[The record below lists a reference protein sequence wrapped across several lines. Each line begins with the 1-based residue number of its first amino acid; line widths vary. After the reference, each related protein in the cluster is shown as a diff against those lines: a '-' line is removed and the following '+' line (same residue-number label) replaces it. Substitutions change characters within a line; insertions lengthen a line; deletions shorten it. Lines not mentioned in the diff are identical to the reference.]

1 MTLSTFYFLVQQTMF
16 YSIPL
21 LIVAL
26 GGMYSERSGVVN
38 IALEGIMVIGAFVS
52 LYFMNQMQTTMSGQ
66 TLLILSML
74 VAAVTGM
81 LLSFFHAYASI
92 NMKAN
97 QVISGT
103 ALNLFAPAFAIFT
116 ARMLI
121 GVQQVTFNNTYRIPL
136 VPYLSDIPV
145 LGDLLFKNTYIT
157 TFVGFGILI
166 VATFVLYKTRFGLRL
181 RACGE
186 HPQAAD
192 AAGVNVKKM
201 RYIGVLISGA
211 LAGLGGLVLM
221 VPVTTAFDGQVGGY
235 GFLALAVLIFGQWR
249 PGRILF
255 AAFFFGLM
263 KTISAAYTGI
273 PILLALGIPSYMFKM
288 TPYLATIIILTFT
301 SKKSAAPKAAGE
313 PYDAGKR

>member
-38 IALEGIMVIGAFVS
+38 IALEGTMVIGAFVS
-52 LYFMNQMQTTMSGQ
+52 LYFMNQMQSTMSGQ
-66 TLLILSML
+66 LLLVLSML
-74 VAAVTGM
+74 IAAATGM
-81 LLSFFHAYASI
+81 LLSLFHAYASI

-121 GVQQVTFNNTYRIPL
+121 GVQQVTFMNTYRIPL

-145 LGDLLFKNTYIT
+145 LGDLFFKNTYIT

-166 VATFVLYKTRFGLRL
+166 IATFVLYKTRFGLRL

-288 TPYLATIIILTFT
+288 IPYLATIIILTFT
-301 SKKSAAPKAAGE
+301 SKKSAAPRAAGE

>member
-21 LIVAL
+21 LIVAI

-38 IALEGIMVIGAFVS
+38 IALEGIMIIGAFVS
-52 LYFMNQMQTTMSGQ
+52 LFFMNQMQATMSGQ
-66 TLLILSML
+66 SLLILSML
-74 VAAVTGM
+74 VAIVTGM
-81 LLSFFHAYASI
+81 ILSFFHAYASI
-92 NMKAN
+92 NFKAN

-116 ARMLI
+116 ARMLN
-121 GVQQVTFNNTYRIPL
+121 GVQQVTFLNTYRITEVPL
-136 VPYLSDIPV
+136 LSQIPI

-157 TFVGFGILI
+157 TYVGFFILI
-166 VATFVLYKTRFGLRL
+166 VATIVLYKTRFGLRL

-192 AAGVNVKKM
+192 SAGINVRKM

-263 KTISAAYTGI
+263 KTISSAYTGI
-273 PILLALGIPSYMFKM
+273 PFLLSLGIPSYLFKM

-301 SKKSAAPKAAGE
+301 SKRSAAPKAAGE
-313 PYDAGKR
+313 PYDPGKR

>member
-21 LIVAL
+21 LIVAI

-38 IALEGIMVIGAFVS
+38 IALEGIMIIGAFVS
-52 LYFMNQMQTTMSGQ
+52 IFFMNQMQSTMSGQ
-66 TLLILSML
+66 LLLVLAML
-74 VAAVTGM
+74 IAAATGM
-81 LLSFFHAYASI
+81 ILSFFHAYASI

-121 GVQQVTFNNTYRIPL
+121 GVQQVTFMNTYRITE
-136 VPYLSDIPV
+136 VPVLSAIPI
-145 LGDLLFKNTYIT
+145 LGDLLFKNTYLT
-157 TFVGFGILI
+157 TFVGFAILI
-166 VATFVLYKTRFGLRL
+166 VATIVLYKTRFGLRL

-192 AAGVNVKKM
+192 AAGVSVKKM

-221 VPVTTAFDGQVGGY
+221 VPVTTAFDGQVAGY

-273 PILLALGIPSYMFKM
+273 PVLLALGIPSYMFKM
-288 TPYLATIIILTFT
+288 TPYLATIVILTFT

>member
-38 IALEGIMVIGAFVS
+38 IALEGIMVMGAFIS
-52 LYFMNQMQTTMSGQ
+52 LFFMNRMQSSMSGQ
-66 TLLILSML
+66 WLLVLSML
-74 VAAVTGM
+74 IAAGSGM
-81 LLSFFHAYASI
+81 ILSFFHAYASI

-121 GVQQVTFNNTYRIPL
+121 GVQQVTFMNTYRIPA
-136 VPYLSDIPV
+136 VPYLSSIPV

-157 TFVGFGILI
+157 TFVGFAILI
-166 VATFVLYKTRFGLRL
+166 VATIVLYKTRFGLRL

-249 PGRILF
+249 PRRILF

-273 PILLALGIPSYMFKM
+273 PLLLALGIPSYIFKM
-288 TPYLATIIILTFT
+288 MPYLATIIVLTFT

>member
-21 LIVAL
+21 LIVAI

-38 IALEGIMVIGAFVS
+38 IALEGIMIIGAFVS
-52 LYFMNQMQTTMSGQ
+52 IFFMNQMQSTMSGQ
-66 TLLILSML
+66 LLLVLAML
-74 VAAVTGM
+74 IAAATGM
-81 LLSFFHAYASI
+81 ILSFFHAYASI

-121 GVQQVTFNNTYRIPL
+121 GVQQVTFMNTYRITE
-136 VPYLSDIPV
+136 VPILSAIPI
-145 LGDLLFKNTYIT
+145 LGDLLFKNTYLT
-157 TFVGFGILI
+157 TFVGFAILI
-166 VATFVLYKTRFGLRL
+166 VATIVLYKTRFGLRL

-192 AAGVNVKKM
+192 AAGVSVKKM

-221 VPVTTAFDGQVGGY
+221 VPVTTAFDGQVAGY

-273 PILLALGIPSYMFKM
+273 PVLLALGIPSYMFKM
-288 TPYLATIIILTFT
+288 TPYLATIVILTFT

>member
-1 MTLSTFYFLVQQTMF
+1 
-16 YSIPL
+16 
-21 LIVAL
+21 
-26 GGMYSERSGVVN
+26 
-38 IALEGIMVIGAFVS
+38 MVIGAFVS

-121 GVQQVTFNNTYRIPL
+121 GVQQVTFSNTYRIPL

>member
-21 LIVAL
+21 LIVAI

-74 VAAVTGM
+74 VAAATGM
-81 LLSFFHAYASI
+81 LLSLFHAYASI

-136 VPYLSDIPV
+136 VPYLSDIPI
-145 LGDLLFKNTYIT
+145 LGDLFFKNTYIT

-166 VATFVLYKTRFGLRL
+166 IATFVLYKTRFGLRL

>member
-21 LIVAL
+21 LIVAI

-38 IALEGIMVIGAFVS
+38 IALEGIMIIGAFVS
-52 LYFMNQMQTTMSGQ
+52 IFFMNQMQSTMSGQ
-66 TLLILSML
+66 WLLVLAML
-74 VAAVTGM
+74 IAAGTGM
-81 LLSFFHAYASI
+81 ILSFFHAYASI

-121 GVQQVTFNNTYRIPL
+121 GVQQVTFMNTYRIPE
-136 VPYLSDIPV
+136 VPVLSAIPI
-145 LGDLLFKNTYIT
+145 LGDLLFKNTYLT
-157 TFVGFGILI
+157 TFVGFAILI
-166 VATFVLYKTRFGLRL
+166 VATIVLYKTRFGLRL

-192 AAGVNVKKM
+192 AAGVSVKKM

-221 VPVTTAFDGQVGGY
+221 VPVTTAFDGQVAGY

-273 PILLALGIPSYMFKM
+273 PVLLALGIPSYMFKM
-288 TPYLATIIILTFT
+288 TPYLATIVILTFT

>member
-21 LIVAL
+21 LIVAI

-38 IALEGIMVIGAFVS
+38 IALEGIMIIGAFVS
-52 LYFMNQMQTTMSGQ
+52 LFFMNQMQSTMSGQ
-66 TLLILSML
+66 TLLVLSML
-74 VAAVTGM
+74 VAIATGII
-81 LLSFFHAYASI
+81 LSFFHAYASI
-92 NMKAN
+92 NFKAN

-116 ARMLI
+116 ARMLN
-121 GVQQVTFNNTYRIPL
+121 GVQQVTFLNTYRISEVPL
-136 VPYLSDIPV
+136 LSKIPV

-157 TFVGFGILI
+157 TYIGFIILAI
-166 VATFVLYKTRFGLRL
+166 ATVVLYKTRFGLRL

-192 AAGVNVKKM
+192 SAGINVRKM

-273 PILLALGIPSYMFKM
+273 PFLLSLGIPSYLFKM

-313 PYDAGKR
+313 PYDPGKR

>member
-21 LIVAL
+21 LIVAI

-74 VAAVTGM
+74 VAAATGM
-81 LLSFFHAYASI
+81 LLSLFHAYASI

-121 GVQQVTFNNTYRIPL
+121 GVQQVTFNNTYRIPF
-136 VPYLSDIPV
+136 VPYLSDIPI
-145 LGDLLFKNTYIT
+145 LGDLFFKNTYIT

-166 VATFVLYKTRFGLRL
+166 IATFVLYKTRFGLRL

>member
-26 GGMYSERSGVVN
+26 GGMYSERSGVIN
-38 IALEGIMVIGAFVS
+38 IALEGTMVIGAFVS
-52 LYFMNQMQTTMSGQ
+52 LYFMNQMQSTMSGQ
-66 TLLILSML
+66 LLLVLSML
-74 VAAVTGM
+74 VAAATGM
-81 LLSFFHAYASI
+81 LLSLFHAYASI

-121 GVQQVTFNNTYRIPL
+121 GVQQVTFMNTYRIPL

-145 LGDLLFKNTYIT
+145 LGDLFFKNTYIT

-166 VATFVLYKTRFGLRL
+166 IATFVLYKTRFGLRL

-288 TPYLATIIILTFT
+288 IPYLATIIILTFT

>member
-21 LIVAL
+21 LIVAI
-26 GGMYSERSGVVN
+26 GGMYSERSGIVN
-38 IALEGIMVIGAFVS
+38 IALEGIMIIGAFVS
-52 LYFMNQMQTTMSGQ
+52 LFFMNQMQATMSGQ
-66 TLLILSML
+66 LLLILSML
-74 VAAVTGM
+74 VAIVTGM
-81 LLSFFHAYASI
+81 TLSFFHAYASI
-92 NMKAN
+92 NFKAN

-116 ARMLI
+116 ARMLN
-121 GVQQVTFNNTYRIPL
+121 GVQQVTFLNTYRITE
-136 VPYLSDIPV
+136 VPFLAQIPI

-157 TFVGFGILI
+157 TYVGFIILF
-166 VATFVLYKTRFGLRL
+166 VATIVLYKTRFGLRL

-192 AAGVNVKKM
+192 SAGINVRKM

-263 KTISAAYTGI
+263 KTISSAYTGI
-273 PILLALGIPSYMFKM
+273 PFLLSLGIPSYLFKM

-301 SKKSAAPKAAGE
+301 SKRSAAPKAAGE
-313 PYDAGKR
+313 PYDPGKR

>member
-21 LIVAL
+21 LIVAI

-38 IALEGIMVIGAFVS
+38 IALEGIMIIGAFVS
-52 LYFMNQMQTTMSGQ
+52 IFFMNQMQATMSGQ
-66 TLLILSML
+66 WLLVLAML
-74 VAAVTGM
+74 IAAGTGM
-81 LLSFFHAYASI
+81 ILSFFHAYASI

-121 GVQQVTFNNTYRIPL
+121 GVQQVTFMNTYRIPE
-136 VPYLSDIPV
+136 VPVLSAIPI
-145 LGDLLFKNTYIT
+145 LGDLLFKNTYLT
-157 TFVGFGILI
+157 TFVGFAILI
-166 VATFVLYKTRFGLRL
+166 VATIVLYKTRFGLRL

-192 AAGVNVKKM
+192 AAGVSVKKM

-221 VPVTTAFDGQVGGY
+221 VPVTTAFDGQVAGY

-273 PILLALGIPSYMFKM
+273 PVLLALGIPSYMFKM
-288 TPYLATIIILTFT
+288 TPYLATIVILTFT